1 MPRNWTLPDEAAN
14 AALEAARQNAKV
26 PTVDDLSEQSRRNAI
41 AGAQLELTLKNLG
54 NVFLSSKR
62 YARQGSYILIPRS
75 EIQRLRQG
83 LIPQE

>member
-1 MPRNWTLPDEAAN
+1 
-14 AALEAARQNAKV
+14 
-26 PTVDDLSEQSRRNAI
+26 
-41 AGAQLELTLKNLG
+41 LTLKNLG

-62 YARQGSYILIPRS
+62 YARQGSHILIPRS